1 LGLGLAISKALVD
14 MHKGSLTA
22 ASEGKDRGAVF
33 TLRLDTVPVPAAPEL
48 KPPARVEGTS
58 PPSTG
63 LRILL
68 VEDHEDTLRVM
79 ARMLRKFGHNVKTAA
94 TVKSALDLSEGEQFD
109 LLVSDIGLPDGSGLD
124 IMRQLKAQKR
134 LRGIALSGFG
144 QDEDFRRSREAGF
157 EQHLTKPVNFQQL
170 QQVIQRVAC

>member
-1 LGLGLAISKALVD
+1 

-22 ASEGKDRGAVF
+22 ASEGKDKGATF
-33 TLRLDTVPVPAAPEL
+33 TLRLDTVPVPAAPEH
-48 KPPARVEGTS
+48 KPPARAVAASSG
-58 PPSTG
+58 PPQKG

-68 VEDHEDTLRVM
+68 VEDHEDTLRVI
-79 ARMLRKFGHNVKTAA
+79 ARLLRSFGYDVETAA
-94 TVKSALDLSEGEQFD
+94 TVKSALAMPEAGEFD

-124 IMRQLKAQKR
+124 IMRAVKAKGRLK
-134 LRGIALSGFG
+134 GIALSGFV

-170 QQVIQRVAC
+170 EQVIRRVAS